1 MLPRIACPCH
11 KTFMAQPTDKQHRR
25 GAVALAELVGKVLA
39 PVTAKRGFATADLM
53 ASWAEIV
60 GPRYATCTR
69 PERVAWPRGE
79 PADHKPAVLVLR
91 VEGPRAILVQH
102 EAGQIIER
110 VNAFLGYAAIG
121 QMRIVQGPVSAP
133 AAAEKP
139 VARALRPAEETR
151 LAAAVSDVAEGDLR
165 EVLARL
171 GRGVLAESDAE
182 SVTGSR
188 EETP

>member
-1 MLPRIACPCH
+1 
-11 KTFMAQPTDKQHRR
+11 
-25 GAVALAELVGKVLA
+25 
-39 PVTAKRGFATADLM
+39 
-53 ASWAEIV
+53 
-60 GPRYATCTR
+60 
-69 PERVAWPRGE
+69 VAWPRGE

-121 QMRIVQGPVSAP
+121 QMRIVQGPVT
-133 AAAEKP
+133 AARPAEKP
-139 VARALRPAEETR
+139 VARSLRPAEETR
-151 LAAAVSDVAEGDLR
+151 LAAAVSRVADDDLR
-165 EVLARL
+165 QALARL

-182 SVTGSR
+182 SVTGGR